1 MRHTLVITSIL
12 AAALGLSACQQSG
25 NDGNAG
31 ASAPDPDNVI
41 ARVNGKAIGETA
53 LDAQIQA
60 MSARGQ
66 SIGRAQALQEL
77 ITVELLAQEA
87 EKQGLPEQPEIAAE
101 LERRRASLLAQ
112 HLIRAELVN
121 QDVSDEEVRARYD
134 EEIASSEGG
143 QEYRARHILVENEDE
158 ARNLIGELDE
168 GAEFEALAREHST
181 GPSGEQG
188 GDLGWF
194 QTDQMVPPFGNAV
207 EALEAGEYTSDP
219 VETQF
224 GWHVILLEE
233 TRSAE
238 PPAFEDVR
246 AQLRSQMTSERIRQ
260 FVADLRQQGEVEIVA
275 EDLEPAEPDAGGAAT
290 DVEPVEETGNTDT
303 ESATSSE

>member
-1 MRHTLVITSIL
+1 MRHIPVMAFLL
-12 AAALGLSACQQSG
+12 AAAVGLSACQQSG
-25 NDGNAG
+25 NDQQAE
-31 ASAPDPDNVI
+31 ATAPDPGKVI
-41 ARVNGKAIGETA
+41 ARVNGKPVSETD

-60 MSARGQ
+60 LSARGQ
-66 SIGRAQALQEL
+66 AVDPQQALQEL

-87 EKQGLPEQPEIAAE
+87 EKRGLPEQPEIAAE
-101 LERRRASLLAQ
+101 IERRRASLLAQ
-112 HLIRAELVN
+112 HLIRAELIK

-134 EEIASSEGG
+134 DQIAASEGNR
-143 QEYRARHILVENEDE
+143 EYRARHILVESEDE
-158 ARNLIGELDE
+158 ARNLIGKLDE
-168 GAEFEALAREHST
+168 GADFATLAKEHST

-188 GDLGWF
+188 GNLGWF

-207 EALEAGEYTSDP
+207 EALEPGQYTSDP

-224 GWHVILLEE
+224 GWHVVLLEE
-233 TRSAE
+233 TRMAE

-275 EDLEPAEPDAGGAAT
+275 EELDSAEGDKDGGGAAQ
-290 DVEPVEETGNTDT
+290 DGAGNQ
-303 ESATSSE
+303 ESATGNE

>member
-25 NDGNAG
+25 SDGNAG

-101 LERRRASLLAQ
+101 IERRRASLLAQ

-121 QDVSDEEVRARYD
+121 QEVTDEEVRARYD
-134 EEIASSEGG
+134 EEVAASEGG
-143 QEYRARHILVENEDE
+143 REYHARHILVENEDE

-181 GPSGEQG
+181 GPSGDQG

-194 QTDQMVPPFGNAV
+194 QTDQMVPPFGEAV
-207 EALEAGEYTSDP
+207 EALETGEYTRDP

-224 GWHVILLEE
+224 GWHVVLLEE
-233 TRSAE
+233 IRTVE
-238 PPAFEDVR
+238 PPSFEDVR

-260 FVADLRQQGEVEIVA
+260 YVADLRQQGEVEIVVEELDPQQA
-275 EDLEPAEPDAGGAAT
+275 GAAGDT
-290 DVEPVEETGNTDT
+290 ATDT
-303 ESATSSE
+303 EPEDAAGNADSATDSE